1 MMGTRGRHC
10 SKYKFDIQEH
20 LYIVYQPMPAFF
32 IDNSDQ
38 EESETHIPPYSVPDM
53 KLSTE
58 KWFNKQMLN

>member
-1 MMGTRGRHC
+1 
-10 SKYKFDIQEH
+10 
-20 LYIVYQPMPAFF
+20 MPAFF